1 MAKSRL
7 TEIRVR
13 EAHRGDVPRL
23 VELNRVAYPV
33 LADENVVWGD
43 RHLLSHQRVFP
54 QGQLV
59 AELDGRV
66 VGAVATLIADL
77 GPDPL
82 RTHTWAGITDSG
94 YFTNHD
100 PEADTLYGADVYVDP
115 EARGLGVGAA
125 LYEARRKLCKRLNR
139 RRILAGGRL
148 SSYREFAA
156 RMSPEEYAGRVA
168 AGELRDPVLSF
179 QLREGF
185 VLRGVMHNYL
195 PDPLSHNHASL
206 VEWLN
211 PEYRR
216 PAKAA
221 RKARIA
227 CVQYQLRRVRSFQ
240 EFEQQVTYFVEVASE
255 YRADFVLLPEFVS
268 AQLLSQEDALSTQEG
283 IRRLAGFEAR
293 FRESM
298 QALAAR
304 HGLTLVAGSHP
315 VRDGER
321 IYNVAFVCLPN
332 GEVVAQ
338 PKLHI
343 TPSEQRSW
351 GISGGHSLRPID
363 TPKGRIGVLIC
374 YDVEFPE
381 AARYLADLGAEILFV
396 PFCTDSRQS
405 YLRVRYCAQA
415 RAIENQVYVAMAGT
429 VGNLPD
435 VGNLDINYGQAAVL
449 TPSDFAFARDG
460 IAAEAD
466 SNEETVLICDVDL
479 NALHESRHS
488 GSVTPRL
495 DRRADLFKLVSL
507 LPADQAPNGPG
518 DGPLGPQPG
527 DS

>member
-1 MAKSRL
+1 
-7 TEIRVR
+7 V
-13 EAHRGDVPRL
+13 
-23 VELNRVAYPV
+23 
-33 LADENVVWGD
+33 
-43 RHLLSHQRVFP
+43 
-54 QGQLV
+54 
-59 AELDGRV
+59 
-66 VGAVATLIADL
+66 DL

-82 RTHTWAGITDSG
+82 RAHTWAGITDSG

-115 EARGLGVGAA
+115 TRRGLGVGAA
-125 LYEARRKLCKRLNR
+125 LYEARRQLCRRLNK
-139 RRILAGGRL
+139 RRILTGGRL
-148 SSYREFAA
+148 WNYREHAT
-156 RMSPEEYAGRVA
+156 RVSPDEYAERVA
-168 AGELRDPVLSF
+168 AGELKDLVLSF

-185 VLRGVMHNYL
+185 VLRGVMPNYL
-195 PDPLSHNHASL
+195 TDPLSHNYGSL
-206 VEWLN
+206 LEWLN
-211 PEYRR
+211 PDYRR
-216 PAKAA
+216 PSTGS
-221 RKARIA
+221 RKARLA
-227 CVQYQLRRVRSFQ
+227 CVQYQLRRVRSFA
-240 EFEQQVTYFVEVASE
+240 EFEQQVTYFVEVAAD

-268 AQLLSQEDALSTQEG
+268 AQLLSQEDALSPQEG
-283 IRRLAGFEAR
+283 IRRLAGYEPR
-293 FRESM
+293 FRETM
-298 QALAAR
+298 RALSIR
-304 HGLTLVAGSHP
+304 HGLTLIAGSHP
-315 VRDGER
+315 ILEGTRV
-321 IYNVAFVCLPN
+321 YNVAFVCLPT

-363 TPKGRIGVLIC
+363 TPKARIGVLIC

-396 PFCTDSRQS
+396 PFCTDNRQS

-415 RAIENQVYVAMAGT
+415 RAIENQVYVALAGN

-479 NALHESRHS
+479 NALHESRS
-488 GSVTPRL
+488 AGSVTPRL

-507 LPADQAPNGPG
+507 LPADQAPNGPD
-518 DGPLGPQPG
+518 DGPLGAQPG